1 MGLCQDGS
9 LPKSCLEFF
18 LTLASKKKK
27 KKKLYKSVG
36 KMMGKKESIWETGGM
51 AMNFIA

>member
-18 LTLASKKKK
+18 SRSLPKKKK
-27 KKKLYKSVG
+27 TKIVG
-36 KMMGKKESIWETGGM
+36 KMMGKKESI
-51 AMNFIA
+51 